1 MVLLWGYEK
10 NRNTTSFL
18 KMILTKNK
26 NPLFTKRKP
35 PFCNAKRGFLEAKKW
50 VFAMQKYGCCN
61 VLSIRRLCKRV
72 VFAKH

>member
-10 NRNTTSFL
+10 NRNTTLVFENNSNE
-18 KMILTKNK
+18 KQQ
-26 NPLFTKRKP
+26 P
-35 PFCNAKRGFLEAKKW
+35 PFRTANRGILEDKKG
-50 VFAMQKYGCCN
+50 VFATQKYGCCN

>member
-10 NRNTTSFL
+10 NRNTTLVFENNSNE
-18 KMILTKNK
+18 KQ
-26 NPLFTKRKP
+26 NPLFTKQKP
-35 PFCNAKRGFLEAKKW
+35 PFCNVKRWFLEDKKG
-50 VFAMQKYGCCN
+50 VFATQKYGCCN

>member
-10 NRNTTSFL
+10 NRNTTLVFENNSNE
-18 KMILTKNK
+18 KQE
-26 NPLFTKRKP
+26 P
-35 PFCNAKRGFLEAKKW
+35 PFYKTKTPFCPSKRGFLEDKKG